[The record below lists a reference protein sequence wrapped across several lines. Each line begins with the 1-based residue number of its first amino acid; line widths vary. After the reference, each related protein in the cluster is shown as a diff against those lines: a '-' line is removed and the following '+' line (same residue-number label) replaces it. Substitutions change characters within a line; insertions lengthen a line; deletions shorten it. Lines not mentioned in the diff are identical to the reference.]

1 MDLYAYMQIGEL
13 EHFLTEN
20 NISIPRLRGLELCT
34 DMTPWT
40 EEEKTKAIEYRI
52 DTAISNLLEA
62 DPYPW
67 MVNPFCYS
75 LDERSDRLK
84 ARYTYKKVTDTYI
97 DSDGV
102 EHNIYTL
109 VPRWDRIHG
118 RRRNALK
125 LKLKQ
130 YVRKFTEYVK
140 VWDKYCG
147 REDVLRV
154 HTRIGGPNWKYY
166 GGEELAKQ
174 PWFLEKVDDY
184 ADRTYCDIYIKV
196 K

>member
-1 MDLYAYMQIGEL
+1 MDLYAYGQIGEL
-13 EHFLTEN
+13 EHFLIEN
-20 NISIPRLRGLELCT
+20 NISIPRLRGLDLCT
-34 DMTPWT
+34 NMTPWT
-40 EEEKTKAIEYRI
+40 EEEKDRALEYRV
-52 DTAISNLLEA
+52 DSALSDLLEA

-67 MVNPFCYS
+67 MLHPWCYS

-84 ARYTYKKVTDTYI
+84 DKYAYKKVTDTWI
-97 DSDGV
+97 DSDGD
-102 EHNIYTL
+102 EHKSYIL

-125 LKLKQ
+125 LKIKHNVAALIN
-130 YVRKFTEYVK
+130 YIK

-147 REDVLRV
+147 RSDVLRV
-154 HTRIGGPNWKYY
+154 HTRIGGDNWKDY

-184 ADRTYCDIYIKV
+184 ADRTYCDIYIKF